1 MDSFKDKFSAR
12 FQNLMRVFE
21 YHLGALYY
29 WQFSVFPLLLQIVLK
44 LSRYT
49 NITPLLKEIEY
60 LWSFKSSRLGLMK
73 ALFLTAARYY
83 FELYRHIRKL
93 HLQWKY
99 WQNLKGMHHIRHR
112 KFRWVTHLIG
122 SKILQRIF
130 HELPKY
136 QEERIILIQASVR
149 FVKCKYG
156 EMISIWWLSIEK
168 RINFTIIELIYNGLN
183 KKTCVK
189 TYKRG

>member
-1 MDSFKDKFSAR
+1 MMDSFKDKSSAR

-29 WQFSVFPLLLQIVLK
+29 WHFSVFPLLLQIVLK

-60 LWSFKSSRLGLMK
+60 PWSFKSSRLGLIS
-73 ALFLTAARYY
+73 
-83 FELYRHIRKL
+83 RHIRKL

-112 KFRWVTHLIG
+112 KFRWVTHLIE
-122 SKILQRIF
+122 SKILQHIF

>member
-29 WQFSVFPLLLQIVLK
+29 WHFSVFPLLLQIVLK

-60 LWSFKSSRLGLMK
+60 PWSFKSSRLGLIS
-73 ALFLTAARYY
+73 
-83 FELYRHIRKL
+83 RHIRKL

-99 WQNLKGMHHIRHR
+99 WQNLKGMHHIRQKISMSHSPYR
-112 KFRWVTHLIG
+112 KQNIATYISRA
-122 SKILQRIF
+122 SKISRR
-130 HELPKY
+130 KNY
-136 QEERIILIQASVR
+136 TYTS
-149 FVKCKYG
+149 
-156 EMISIWWLSIEK
+156 K
-168 RINFTIIELIYNGLN
+168 R
-183 KKTCVK
+183 
-189 TYKRG
+189 